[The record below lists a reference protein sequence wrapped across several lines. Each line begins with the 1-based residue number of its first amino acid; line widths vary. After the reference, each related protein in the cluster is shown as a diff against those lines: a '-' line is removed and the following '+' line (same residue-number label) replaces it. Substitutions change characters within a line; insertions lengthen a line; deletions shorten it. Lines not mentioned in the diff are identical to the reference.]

1 MDRDVIKN
9 NRETF
14 LKSNFFTGLGWG
26 GVGVHSDDSSSSAFW
41 SFFQEYILIIFYCSL
56 G

>member
-14 LKSNFFTGLGWG
+14 LKSNFLTGG
-26 GVGVHSDDSSSSAFW
+26 GVHSDGSSSSAFW